1 MSILASKSELNN
13 FRAREVQVT
22 AAIAL
27 RPWFT
32 DHRVT
37 VRRALAWFGIAGQ
50 EDRADLTQ
58 DVFFSAYLAL
68 GRGERI
74 ENPSAWLRECA
85 RRYARN
91 FRREVLRRRPHVG
104 GYLLD
109 DGKDPEML
117 TSDRERLH
125 QALAGLSEEALA
137 ILFDIRVKGVLWAEV
152 AGERRIT
159 IDQARYI
166 YQRAVSQ
173 VKKVSHAS
181 GRRFKR
187 LEPRGLRRRVASV
200 PKNEADEGGHQ
211 REIQSFKKTR

>member
-1 MSILASKSELNN
+1 MSTLASNSELSNV
-13 FRAREVQVT
+13 RSRELQAA

-32 DHRVT
+32 DHRRA
-37 VRRALAWFGIAGQ
+37 VRRALAWFGVTGQ
-50 EDRADLTQ
+50 EDRVDLTQ

-68 GRGERI
+68 RRGERI
-74 ENPSAWLRECA
+74 ENPSAWLRECVQK
-85 RRYARN
+85 YARN
-91 FRREVLRRRPHVG
+91 FRREELRRRPHVG

-117 TSDRERLH
+117 TSDRERLR

-137 ILFDIRVKGVLWAEV
+137 ILFDIRVKGVLWADV

-181 GRRFKR
+181 GRRFKKMGATR
-187 LEPRGLRRRVASV
+187 PAGASGVGAEERNRRGRSTA
-200 PKNEADEGGHQ
+200 
-211 REIQSFKKTR
+211 